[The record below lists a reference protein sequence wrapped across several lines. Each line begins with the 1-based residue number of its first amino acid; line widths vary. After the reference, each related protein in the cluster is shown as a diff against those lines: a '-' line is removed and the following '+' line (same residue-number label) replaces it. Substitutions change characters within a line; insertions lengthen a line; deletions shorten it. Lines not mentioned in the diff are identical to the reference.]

1 MPKETLTDALV
12 KSASPPPTGILELWD
27 ERCSGLCLRVMPT
40 GRKVW
45 SLRYRPL
52 GSAKNKRL
60 SLGTYPALSLSK
72 ARVEAEATRGLVR
85 KGGDPAKERAD
96 RKSRVHVEEATPPL
110 TFERLSDL
118 YLSNYAKKRKSSWS
132 NDEGYLRRDV
142 LPAWGSKLAET
153 VTKADVATL
162 LLRVSDRAPVTANRV
177 RSVLVTLFQ
186 WAVDEGLLAASPM
199 TGVRKPHRERRL
211 AVDRVFTDAELA
223 VIWRAIDAAR
233 LDHAVRDALK
243 VLALTGQRPNE
254 VAGFAVRELVDLED
268 PTQARIEI
276 PAHRMKARRRHVVP
290 LTPSV
295 VALIQDR
302 LLSNPDSDHVFASR
316 YSQIARVARHSLSQ
330 AMRRI
335 ISELDETGADAPVVC
350 GLKADPPTPHAF
362 RRTVATGLAR
372 LGIPR
377 EDRKAVLAHV
387 EGDVLGGHY
396 DAYDR
401 MAEKRRALEAWDR
414 HVSRLLS

>member
-1 MPKETLTDALV
+1 MPKQVLTDALV
-12 KSASPPPTGILELWD
+12 KSVSSPPAGILELWD
-27 ERCSGLCLRVMPT
+27 ERCPGLCLRVMPT

-60 SLGTYPALSLSK
+60 SLGTYPTLSLSK
-72 ARVEAEATRGLVR
+72 ARVEAEANRALAR
-85 KGGDPAKERAD
+85 KGSDPARERAD
-96 RKSRVHVEEATPPL
+96 RKARAQSEEASPAL
-110 TFERLSDL
+110 TFDRLSDL
-118 YLSNYAKKRKSSWS
+118 YLSNYAKKRKTSWA
-132 NDEGYLRRDV
+132 NDDGYLKRDV
-142 LPAWGSKLAET
+142 RPAWGSKLAET
-153 VTKADVATL
+153 VTKADVAAL
-162 LLRVSDRAPVTANRV
+162 LLRISERAPVTANRV

-186 WAVDEGLLAASPM
+186 WAVDEGLLTASPM
-199 TGVRKPHRERRL
+199 IGVRKPHRERRQ
-211 AVDRVFTDAELA
+211 AVDRVMTDAELA
-223 VIWRAIDAAR
+223 VLWRAIEAAR
-233 LDHAVRDALK
+233 LEPALRVALK

-254 VAGFAVRELVDLED
+254 VAGLAVRELMDLGD
-268 PTQARIEI
+268 PTQARVEI
-276 PAHRMKARRRHVVP
+276 PAQRMKARRRHVVP

-302 LLSNPDSDHVFASR
+302 LRSNPDSEHVFASR
-316 YSQIARVARHSLSQ
+316 YGQVARVARHSLSQ

-335 ISELDETGADAPVVC
+335 ISGLDESGPDAAVVR

-372 LGIPR
+372 LGVAR

-401 MAEKRRALEAWDR
+401 MAEKRRALEAWDQ
-414 HVSRLLS
+414 HVSRLLA